1 MIIGVIIHTLMSL
14 ILINDPEYSFLG
26 YGIGVIVLVN
36 ILGMLLMASKKTIL
50 GARIFMIS
58 SILMVPIGLIG
69 ALGARK
75 IIDEKKKEEFYNNL
89 NR

>member
-1 MIIGVIIHTLMSL
+1 MIIGVIIHTLIAL
-14 ILINDPEYSFLG
+14 IFINDPEYSFLG
-26 YGIGVIVLVN
+26 FGIGVIVLVN
-36 ILGMLLMASKKTIL
+36 ILGMLLMAAKKTIL

-75 IIDEKKKEEFYNNL
+75 VIDEKKKQEFYNN
-89 NR
+89 